1 MKGSKSKLIK
11 YGPTIMIFF
20 AVLGVFITA
29 NKNSYGFYTFK
40 NSTFF
45 LSNHSLYK
53 INHKDYSSLREGDN
67 VYYYEKSGNKY
78 VIRSDKLIFKGATD
92 SKPVYVLASK
102 PDEVV
107 LGERIVGKL
116 ALKSSVLGI
125 LSMVLTSRIVYFL
138 FLILPLM
145 LLMTYRFYNVITLP
159 GERKVV
165 SMPVKLSDNFV
176 PLPKLRKRSQILTR
190 AQRPSMQ
197 KGFS

>member
-45 LSNHSLYK
+45 LSNQSLYK
-53 INHKDYSSLREGDN
+53 INHRDYSSLREGDN

-116 ALKSSVLGI
+116 ALKSSVLWI